1 MPVDTEHLAPSHAR
15 RYLRGVSALLAA
27 TLALTAPVELAA
39 AATEAQDRAA
49 LEKQLDSARVR
60 LDDAARVVADLTHK
74 LHGDDGDVLK
84 FVQRGGGRGAM
95 LGVNIG
101 GEQARDEGVE
111 ILGVSP
117 SGPAQAAGLRKGDVL
132 VAIDGKPLR
141 RAGEVAPS
149 RQLVEHLRSV
159 KPGQTVK
166 LDYLRDGKRQNASV
180 TTGAAEPPMARL
192 LRENLPG
199 GAIPPGFEEFL
210 GGHGR
215 AFGALELVSMTPK
228 LGQYFGTDKG
238 LLVVR
243 APDSSGM
250 RLEEGDVIFSI
261 DGRTPENPR
270 HAFRIL
276 GSYQPAEKVKL
287 DVLRQRKRMTLE
299 MQVPDQPRNGNS
311 FGPREPRAPMPP
323 SPLPP
328 AARSETT
335 SS

>member
-1 MPVDTEHLAPSHAR
+1 MMPVSTEHK
-15 RYLRGVSALLAA
+15 LRGLFALVAMLACMPTIQSA
-27 TLALTAPVELAA
+27 V
-39 AATEAQDRAA
+39 AATETQDRAA

-60 LDDAARVVADLTHK
+60 LDDAAREVADLTRQ
-74 LHGDDGDVLK
+74 LHGEDDDIMK
-84 FVQRGGGRGAM
+84 FVQRGGQRGAM

-101 GEQARDEGVE
+101 GEQTRDDGVE
-111 ILGVSP
+111 IMGVSP

-149 RQLVEHLRSV
+149 RQLVDHLRSV

-166 LDYLRDGKRQNASV
+166 LDYLRDGKRQSATV

-192 LRENLPG
+192 LREHLPG

-215 AFGALELVSMTPK
+215 AFGSLELVPITPK

-243 APDSSGM
+243 APDSPGM
-250 RLEEGDVIFSI
+250 RLEEGDVLLSI
-261 DGRTPENPR
+261 DGRTPDSPR

-287 DVLRQRKRMTLE
+287 EVLRQRKRMTLE
-299 MQVPDQPRNGNS
+299 MQVPEPSQNGNS
-311 FGPREPRAPMPP
+311 FRPRAPGAA
-323 SPLPP
+323 PLPP
-328 AARSETT
+328 PPPPPPAGSRSDVT